1 MHILYS
7 VQTRTHPGKVRAN
20 NQDDF
25 GTILEWREKLGL
37 TNAELQT
44 RGHLFAVADGMG
56 GHAAGEVASR
66 LAIET
71 LFRDYYTSPW
81 RDPKT
86 NLTAAIGAAN
96 QRIFTQAATHSE
108 MNGMGTTLVAA
119 LYLPERWLIANVGDS
134 RAYLFRNGRIRQV
147 TEDHSW
153 VAEQARSG
161 ILSAEEA
168 AHHPLRNV
176 ITRSLG
182 NEEQVHPDFYALSAH
197 PDDILLLCSDGL
209 SNLVSEKEMAGIL
222 KSYPLDDA
230 AEKLVELALERGAPD
245 NVTLILVKLVGGKQR
260 RSRSVLPWLALA
272 ATLMAIGGFVFW
284 NYTNLFKPTIQPT
297 PAGPLAPTIA
307 TFTPLPQ
314 TPEASPPALP
324 TEASTPTL
332 TPVLQEAKETPEAG
346 AAISQSPLPTPEVQ
360 ILADP
365 VVIAPIPELDLTVEQ
380 MVFVEGPAQIIARDR
395 NVEVEI
401 VHYDLA
407 HNAPFSYTAAVPERV
422 LGAMFSASSLA
433 IVGQPESG
441 PDAVGMRISASA
453 LLIPIERD
461 AAMFTV
467 FWSQSNDIAMD
478 REASVLMYSVNGAG
492 GGLSLGI
499 DVPSGME
506 GTPIAVLGHW
516 QRHPAEDFVQFVP
529 QKIFDYVASEG
540 KYRLRDEVP

>member
-81 RDPKT
+81 RDPEA

-96 QRIFTQAATHSE
+96 QRIFAQAATNPE

-182 NEEQVHPDFYALSAH
+182 NEERVQPDVYPLNAR
-197 PDDILLLCSDGL
+197 PEDILLLCSDGL
-209 SNLVSEKEMAGIL
+209 SNLVSEKEMTGIL
-222 KSYPLDDA
+222 KSYPLDEA
-230 AEKLVELALERGAPD
+230 AEKLLALALERGASD

-307 TFTPLPQ
+307 TFTPLSDDAA
-314 TPEASPPALP
+314 ERADEHFASFLSALEHELSDLSGQDREQPTSTRRRGRKRDATDDEPPA
-324 TEASTPTL
+324 SS
-332 TPVLQEAKETPEAG
+332 KK
-346 AAISQSPLPTPEVQ
+346 
-360 ILADP
+360 
-365 VVIAPIPELDLTVEQ
+365 
-380 MVFVEGPAQIIARDR
+380 
-395 NVEVEI
+395 
-401 VHYDLA
+401 
-407 HNAPFSYTAAVPERV
+407 VPRKR
-422 LGAMFSASSLA
+422 GRRGGGSK
-433 IVGQPESG
+433 
-441 PDAVGMRISASA
+441 
-453 LLIPIERD
+453 RD
-461 AAMFTV
+461 AKTAGSKGATKATSKKAPASRPRGKRAPTDRS
-467 FWSQSNDIAMD
+467 SQTRSRAA
-478 REASVLMYSVNGAG
+478 RSPKKTTRRNG
-492 GGLSLGI
+492 
-499 DVPSGME
+499 
-506 GTPIAVLGHW
+506 
-516 QRHPAEDFVQFVP
+516 
-529 QKIFDYVASEG
+529 
-540 KYRLRDEVP
+540 